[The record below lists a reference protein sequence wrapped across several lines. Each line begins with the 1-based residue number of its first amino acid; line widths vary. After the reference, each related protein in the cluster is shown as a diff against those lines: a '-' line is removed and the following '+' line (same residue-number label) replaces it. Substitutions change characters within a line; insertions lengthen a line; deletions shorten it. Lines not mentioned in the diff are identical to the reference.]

1 MLLLIFLKVGFY
13 KANESYMLFR
23 KSDKL
28 EPLLSEMQKSQI
40 KSELVDAIKTK
51 SKFLF
56 DTSSYG
62 SLAETKNAALA
73 AIIAKA
79 KAEKDLIDAVSL
91 MENLRKP
98 YLG

>member
-1 MLLLIFLKVGFY
+1 
-13 KANESYMLFR
+13 MLFR

-28 EPLLSEMQKSQI
+28 EPLLSELQKSQI
-40 KSELVDAIKTK
+40 KSELVDALKTK

-56 DTSSYG
+56 DLTAFSN
-62 SLAETKNAALA
+62 LAEMKNAALA

-98 YLG
+98 YMG